1 MGVLLAGSP
10 AWALVG
16 KGARAG
22 DFTVEDTEGAAVRFS
37 TFTGRAILVMY
48 EDRVAVDWNA
58 ALKKRLSR
66 DKSLPRTL
74 VVLPV
79 ADMRRWKF
87 WPARTF
93 AQKELRKRSKEM
105 GRRLFGDW
113 NGEAAKAL
121 GVADRTSSVVLFG
134 EDGLVRWAGSG
145 RLSAERIDE
154 LVALIRWTPQDDKD
168 RPKDAAPQAAAP
180 QAAAESPAP
189 PAPEPAVEPSPEP
202 LPEPLPEPSR
212 AAPSAGST
220 GPETPR

>member
-37 TFTGRAILVMY
+37 TFAGRAILVMY
-48 EDRVAVDWNA
+48 EDRVAVDWNV

-66 DKSLPRTL
+66 DRSLPRTL

-105 GRRLFGDW
+105 GRTLFGDW

-121 GVADRTSSVVLFG
+121 GVVDRTSSVVLFG
-134 EDGLVRWAGSG
+134 EDGQVRWAGSG
-145 RLSAERIDE
+145 RLSAERMDE
-154 LVALIRWTPQDDKD
+154 LVALIRGNPQDDKA
-168 RPKDAAPQAAAP
+168 RPKDAAPQVAP
-180 QAAAESPAP
+180 EPPAP
-189 PAPEPAVEPSPEP
+189 PAPEPA
-202 LPEPLPEPSR
+202 
-212 AAPSAGST
+212 APPATGSA